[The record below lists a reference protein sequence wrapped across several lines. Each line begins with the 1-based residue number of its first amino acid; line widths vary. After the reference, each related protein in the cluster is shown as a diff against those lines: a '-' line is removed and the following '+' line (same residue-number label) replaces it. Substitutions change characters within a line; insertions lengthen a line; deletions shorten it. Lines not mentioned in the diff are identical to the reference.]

1 MKQYSD
7 LWWQYRCGLPTA
19 SAFDKI
25 ITPSRGELSKSARGY
40 MMELAAEVGG
50 MHLPNF
56 FTDRDNRP
64 KSHAMA
70 VGTDTEPQARA
81 YYALERNV
89 EVEEVGFCLSDCGRF
104 GCSPDGYI
112 AESEMGAGG
121 LELKCPEAKTHF
133 GYCLDGGLPNDYKVQ
148 VHGQLVVT
156 GWKWID
162 FMSHVPYLKTGNT
175 FLIRVYPDSFTLKVA
190 AALDEFCKEY
200 ADVLESLGL
209 TQAKADADRWRAEY
223 KESAA

>member
-1 MKQYSD
+1 MNQYTPD
-7 LWWQYRCGLPTA
+7 WWQFRCGIPTA

-25 ITPSRGELSKSARGY
+25 ITPAKGELSKSARSY

-64 KSHAMA
+64 KSQAMA

-81 YYALERNV
+81 YYALER
-89 EVEEVGFCLSDCGRF
+89 EVDVQEVGFCLSDCGRF

-112 AESEMGAGG
+112 AESPMGAGG

-133 GYCLDGGLPNDYKVQ
+133 GYCDQGELPVEYRVQ

-175 FLIRVYPDSFTLKVA
+175 FMIRVYPEAFTLKVQA
-190 AALDEFCKEY
+190 GLNDFCAEY
-200 ADVLESLGL
+200 DKVLKKLNLE
-209 TQAKADADRWRAEY
+209 QAKADADAWRAIY
-223 KESAA
+223 KEAA